1 MNPISFF
8 WIIFATIA
16 FLIIFFDRKYKM
28 LKDIS
33 AADKQPYSWSRV
45 QLAWWILIVLTS
57 FIAIL
62 FKYHIAPT
70 LHESTLVLIGI
81 SSATI
86 ATAKVIDK
94 SDEQTINSIRHQD
107 TKSAGFFLDI
117 LSDEN
122 GVSIHRFQTIVFNLT
137 FGIYFISYVLTQLPI
152 KTVISLNPQNMVM
165 PIIETNNLILLGLS
179 SGTYAALKITEN
191 KQAVNNKVASNNTTA
206 TIDNNDPA
214 IG

>member
-1 MNPISFF
+1 
-8 WIIFATIA
+8 
-16 FLIIFFDRKYKM
+16 M

-33 AADKQPYSWSRV
+33 VADKQPYSWSRV
-45 QLAWWILIVLTS
+45 QLAWWILIILSS

-86 ATAKVIDK
+86 ATAKIIDQ
-94 SDEQTINSIRHQD
+94 SDEQKINIIRHQD
-107 TKSAGFFLDI
+107 SKSTGFFLDI

-122 GVSIHRFQTIVFNLT
+122 GVSIHRFQTVVFNLT
-137 FGIYFISYVLTQLPI
+137 FGVYFIAYVLAHLPLEQGNI
-152 KTVISLNPQNMVM
+152 LNPQNFVM
-165 PIIETNNLILLGLS
+165 PVIETNNLILLGLS

-191 KQAVNNKVASNNTTA
+191 KHALNNKVSSINTLA